1 MKNKKILLAVLA
13 LVAIAGLMLGIY
25 AGTREK
31 PQEKPQSTGNQSTQP
46 DVTDTTPESPE
57 PSDGATE
64 TADPETTPMG
74 SKKIT
79 VTVVHGD
86 KSEKTFTYY
95 TDADYLGDVLT
106 GEKLVEGEQGA
117 YGLYIK
123 VVDGERA
130 VYELD
135 KAYWGILVNDQEA
148 MTGADQIVLHDGD
161 SFKLVYTGA

>member
-25 AGTREK
+25 AIIQK
-31 PQEKPQSTGNQSTQP
+31 
-46 DVTDTTPESPE
+46 
-57 PSDGATE
+57 
-64 TADPETTPMG
+64 TTPMG

-135 KAYWGILVNDQEA
+135 KAYWGIFVNDQEA

>member
-13 LVAIAGLMLGIY
+13 LVAVAGLMLGIY

-31 PQEKPQSTGNQSTQP
+31 PQEKPQTGESASQNTP
-46 DVTDTTPESPE
+46 DTTPDSPE
-57 PSDGATE
+57 PTDGATE
-64 TADPETTPMG
+64 TTDPETTPVG
-74 SKKIT
+74 SMKIT

-95 TDADYLGDVLT
+95 TDADYLGEVLT

-135 KAYWGILVNDQEA
+135 KAYWGIFVNGQEA
-148 MTGADQIVLHDGD
+148 MTGADQIVIHDGD

>member
-13 LVAIAGLMLGIY
+13 LVVIAGLMLGIY
-25 AGTREK
+25 M
-31 PQEKPQSTGNQSTQP
+31 
-46 DVTDTTPESPE
+46 VTS
-57 PSDGATE
+57 
-64 TADPETTPMG
+64 ETTLFG
-74 SKKIT
+74 NKKIT

-135 KAYWGILVNDQEA
+135 KAYWAIYIGEESA
-148 MTGADQIVLHDGD
+148 MTGADQIVIHDGD
-161 SFKLVYTGA
+161 SFQLVYTGA